1 MSAEEIE
8 KDENLKL
15 LKALRTHFIQKLEGK
30 GSDDDS
36 EEAEKNHIEN
46 SGNQLGNKTEA
57 DFIGTQ
63 KKLEA
68 IELLEKNKGDSN
80 NPTFLREELSRT
92 LYMLA
97 NESIEKERVQKK
109 NDTIEKIRQAQKKR
123 ESTLKSQLSD
133 LTAVVQKQQRRLY
146 DIDEDSC

>member
-1 MSAEEIE
+1 MSARKFTE
-8 KDENLKL
+8 DENQKL
-15 LKALRTHFIQKLEGK
+15 LQVLRTHFIQKLESK
-30 GSDDDS
+30 GSDYDS
-36 EEAEKNHIEN
+36 EEAGKNHSEN
-46 SGNQLGNKTEA
+46 SSNQFGNKTES

-68 IELLEKNKGDSN
+68 IKLLEINEGDLN

-109 NDTIEKIRQAQKKR
+109 NDTIEKIRQA
-123 ESTLKSQLSD
+123 
-133 LTAVVQKQQRRLY
+133 
-146 DIDEDSC
+146 

>member
-1 MSAEEIE
+1 MSAEEQE
-8 KDENLKL
+8 ADENEKL

-30 GSDDDS
+30 GSDEDS
-36 EEAEKNHIEN
+36 EEAERNMIES
-46 SGNQLGNKTEA
+46 SGNQLGNKPEA
-57 DFIGTQ
+57 DFVGTQ

-68 IELLEKNKGDSN
+68 IELLAKNKGDSN

-97 NESIEKERVQKK
+97 NESIEKERVKKK

-123 ESTLKSQLSD
+123 ETALK
-133 LTAVVQKQQRRLY
+133 T
-146 DIDEDSC
+146 